1 MLKIWLPIQLNKK
14 TGIKALN
21 GFDSQR
27 KQKSRKS
34 RNTGT
39 LT

>member
-27 KQKSRKS
+27 KQKAE
-34 RNTGT
+34 NLAT
-39 LT
+39 LAL